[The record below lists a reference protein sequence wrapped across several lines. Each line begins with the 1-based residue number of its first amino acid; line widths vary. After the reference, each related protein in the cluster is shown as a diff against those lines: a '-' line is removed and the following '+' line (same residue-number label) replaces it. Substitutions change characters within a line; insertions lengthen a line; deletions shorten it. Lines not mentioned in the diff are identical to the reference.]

1 MKRLLII
8 AALAVSA
15 ATSQAQDLLIT
26 NATLHAMG
34 DGGVMESADILIEGG
49 RVAKIADQITAPSG
63 VNTVDAAGKPVTPA
77 LFAGVTATGL
87 VDVNAVSSSVDN
99 RLQELFTGLMHPEFD
114 IRPAYNP
121 NSAVVPVTR
130 VEGFG
135 YALLAASFG
144 DRSIPGSG
152 TLVRFDGG
160 YDSFEGKHVVY
171 ASVTG
176 RSASAVG
183 GSRAAHWMLLNA
195 AFDELKL
202 NRDELELLSPKGQQ
216 VLAKAV
222 KSGVFVFTA
231 HRASDI
237 LQVIKFAKARDI
249 DVVILGARE
258 AWMVRDE
265 LASAGVPVIINS
277 LDNLPAD
284 FDSLGAR
291 IDNAALLHDAGVKVM
306 FSSGEVPNAR
316 KVRQVAGVAAAN
328 GLPHAVA
335 LAGITTVP
343 AEVFGGG
350 KRVVERGAVADLVI
364 WSGDPLEVTTW
375 AEQVIMGG
383 VPDSMESRQTKL
395 RDRYLPREAP
405 MGRGYIKP

>member
-1 MKRLLII
+1 MKRFLIAI
-8 AALAVSA
+8 ALTASA
-15 ATSQAQDLLIT
+15 AVSQAQDLLIT
-26 NATLHAMG
+26 NATLHSMG
-34 DGGVMESADILIEGG
+34 GGGVIESADVLIEDG
-49 RVAKIADQITAPSG
+49 RVKKIADRINPPEGMT
-63 VNTVDAAGKPVTPA
+63 TLDAAGRPVTPA

-87 VDVNAVSSSVDN
+87 VDVNAVRASVDN
-99 RLQELFTGLMHPEFD
+99 RLEELFTGLMHPEFD
-114 IRPAYNP
+114 VRPAFNP
-121 NSAVVPVTR
+121 HSSVVPVTR

-160 YDSFEGKHVVY
+160 FDSFEGKHVVY

-195 AFDELKL
+195 AFDELEVD
-202 NRDELELLSPKGQQ
+202 RDELELLSPMGQK
-216 VLAKAV
+216 VLAKVV

-237 LQVIKFAKARDI
+237 LQVIRFAEARDI
-249 DVVILGARE
+249 DVVVLGARE

-265 LASAGVPVIINS
+265 LARAQVPVIINS

-291 IDNAALLHDAGVKVM
+291 IDNAALLHEAGVTVM

-328 GLPHAVA
+328 GLPHEVA
-335 LAGITTVP
+335 LAGLTTVP
-343 AEVFGGG
+343 ARVFGGG
-350 KRVVERGAVADLVI
+350 QRVVERGATADLVI